1 MITLYELRKLCKE
14 RFPDRHVTLVGI
26 LLTWAETDSREE
38 LSSLLQG
45 TGMSLEGFT
54 QIVQSYENTTSPED
68 DQLLTSCLL
77 VATEGPVYGIHLLK
91 MLAETPENRLHQAL
105 GDRGCDIDVFG
116 KNIKKALG
124 EKSSLLAAHGIEV
137 KKISNPLLKYG
148 RDLTSLASE
157 GEFDSL
163 CNRPE
168 EIDRLLEVLLRKQKA
183 NPALTGPA
191 GVGKTALVE
200 LFARYL
206 VTGENVPAPL
216 KGTKVYEVS
225 MGKLVA
231 GTKYRGDFEERMT
244 GVMDAVQDCAPAIL
258 FIDEM
263 HLIWGAGRAEG
274 VITDAANLLK
284 PFLSRGTI
292 RVIGATTVEE
302 FHRYISQDAA
312 LARRFQEI
320 RLDEP
325 DEELTFRMVIAQAGA
340 LKKHH
345 QVEIPEKVIREAIRL
360 TDRHL
365 PARFQPDKSVDLLD
379 STCVNVVR
387 EGKHTITVDDI
398 LNTLSRQT
406 GRPISSLTGDIRNE
420 LRNLEID
427 LKKRVIGQDEA
438 IKKVCGTL
446 IHRRLDFGPEEKNL
460 GSFLFAGLSGIGKT
474 ELAKAVSEVFF
485 GKRNSLLLLDLA
497 EYNQSGSVNKLIGS
511 PAGYI
516 GSDKEGVLTDWLHTT
531 GSGVILFDEI
541 EKAHPDVH
549 KLLLG
554 LLDNGRITSSK
565 GERLDCRQCVI
576 ILTTN
581 ALRIEDLKKK
591 TVGFE
596 QEETKPDVTDLLLDH
611 FPMEFLARLDEL
623 ILFNSLDDTHM
634 KKIILLRLEEA
645 LARLKKRDITLSY
658 DDENI
663 STYLLKFL
671 KKNRTGARG
680 VERLIEKKIL
690 QPVSHALLY
699 HDGDGRI
706 KAVLGDEFYAS
717 GKVEITT
724 GEA

>member
-1 MITLYELRKLCKE
+1 MITMYELRKLCIK
-14 RFPDRHVTLVGI
+14 RFPGAPITLVAMLI
-26 LLTWAETDSREE
+26 SWAESDPYKE
-38 LSSLLQG
+38 LSAIFNE
-45 TGMSLEGFT
+45 TGLTLEDFS
-54 QIVQSYENTTSPED
+54 QSIQPFLNTTSKED
-68 DQLLTSCLL
+68 DALLTSCLL
-77 VATEGPVYGIHLLK
+77 VATEGPVYGAHLLK
-91 MLAETPENRLHQAL
+91 LLVENPENRIYKTLQQS
-105 GDRGCDIDVFG
+105 GCNIDTLKRNINKAMQG
-116 KNIKKALG
+116 KSGI
-124 EKSSLLAAHGIEV
+124 LAAHGIEV

-148 RDLTSLASE
+148 RDLTALAAE

-163 CNRPE
+163 CNRPK

-200 LFARYL
+200 LFAKYL
-206 VTGENVPAPL
+206 ATEENLPPRLNGV
-216 KGTKVYEVS
+216 KVFEVS

-231 GTKYRGDFEERMT
+231 GTKYRGDFEERMS
-244 GVMDAVQDCAPAIL
+244 AVIDTITEIDSAIL

-274 VITDAANLLK
+274 VTTDAANLLK
-284 PFLSRGTI
+284 PFLGRGSI

-302 FHRYISQDAA
+302 FHRYINQDAA

-325 DEELTFRMVIAQAGA
+325 DEELTYKMVRAQARS
-340 LKKHH
+340 LTSHH
-345 QVEIPEKVIREAIRL
+345 SIEISERVIREAIRL

-365 PARFQPDKSVDLLD
+365 PTRFQPDKSVDLLD
-379 STCVNVVR
+379 STCVNVSR
-387 EGKHTITVDDI
+387 AGKDIITIDEL

-406 GRPISSLTGDIRNE
+406 GRPISSLTGDIREE
-420 LRNLEID
+420 LRNLESEI
-427 LKKRVIGQDEA
+427 KKWIIGQDEP
-438 IKKVCGTL
+438 IKKVCATL

-460 GSFLFAGLSGIGKT
+460 GSFLFAGQSGIGKT
-474 ELAKAVSEVFF
+474 ELARVIANVFF

-497 EYNQSGSVNKLIGS
+497 EYNQGGSINKLIGS
-511 PAGYI
+511 PAGYV
-516 GSDKEGVLTDWLHTT
+516 GSEKEGVLTDWLHTT

-554 LLDNGRITSSK
+554 LLDNGRISSSK

-581 ALRIEDLKKK
+581 ALRLEDLKKQ

-596 QEETKPDVTDLLLDH
+596 QAAAKPDITDLLLDH

-623 ILFNSLDDTHM
+623 ILFNSLDDKHI
-634 KKIILLRLEEA
+634 KEIIILKCKTALE
-645 LARLKKRDITLSY
+645 RLKKRDIILTY
-658 DDENI
+658 DDEKI
-663 STYLLKFL
+663 GDYLLSFL
-671 KKNRTGARG
+671 KKNKTGARG

-690 QPVSHALLY
+690 QPVSHALLF
-699 HDGDGRI
+699 HDGDTN
-706 KAVLGDEFYAS
+706 AEVVLGDEFYKS
-717 GKVEITT
+717 GKVEIV
-724 GEA
+724 

>member
-1 MITLYELRKLCKE
+1 MITLYDLRKLCKE
-14 RFPDRHVTLVGI
+14 RFPGRNVTLTGI
-26 LLTWAETDSREE
+26 LLTWGETDSRKE
-38 LSSLLQG
+38 LSSLLEG
-45 TGMSLEGFT
+45 TGMSLERF
-54 QIVQSYENTTSPED
+54 VAVMRLFENTPAPGD
-68 DQLLTSCLL
+68 DELLTTCLL
-77 VATEGPVYGIHLLK
+77 VATEGPVYGVHLLK
-91 MLAETPENRLHQAL
+91 ILVQAPQNRLHLAL
-105 GDRGCDIDVFG
+105 RDRGCDIEKFE
-116 KNIKKALG
+116 KNINKAFQ
-124 EKSSLLAAHGIEV
+124 EKGSLLAAHGIEV
-137 KKISNPLLKYG
+137 KKITNPLLKYG
-148 RDLTSLASE
+148 RDLNGLASE

-163 CNRPE
+163 CDRPE

-200 LFARYL
+200 LLARYL
-206 VTGENVPAPL
+206 VRDENIPGPL

-244 GVMDAVQDCAPAIL
+244 EVMDAIQDCAPAIL

-274 VITDAANLLK
+274 IITDAANLLK

-302 FHRYISQDAA
+302 FHRYITQDAA

-325 DEELTFRMVIAQAGA
+325 DEELTYRMVIAQAGA
-340 LKKHH
+340 LKTHH
-345 QVEIPEKVIREAIRL
+345 QVEIAENVIREAIRL

-365 PARFQPDKSVDLLD
+365 PAKFQPDKSVDLLD

-387 EGKHTITVDDI
+387 EGKNTISIDDI

-420 LRNLEID
+420 LRNLESE
-427 LKKRVIGQDEA
+427 LRKRVIGQDEA
-438 IKKVCGTL
+438 IEKVCGTL

-460 GSFLFAGLSGIGKT
+460 GSFLFAGQSGIGKT
-474 ELAKAVSEVFF
+474 ELARAVSAVFF

-497 EYNQSGSVNKLIGS
+497 EYNQAGSVNKLIGS

-516 GSDKEGVLTDWLHTT
+516 GSEKEGVLTDWLHTT

-554 LLDNGRITSSK
+554 LLDNGRITSSR

-591 TVGFE
+591 SVGFE
-596 QEETKPDVTDLLLDH
+596 QKETKPDVTDLLLDH

-623 ILFNSLDDTHM
+623 ILFHSLDDTHM
-634 KKIILLRLEEA
+634 KQIILLRLEEA
-645 LARLKKRDITLSY
+645 LARLKKRDIFLSY
-658 DDENI
+658 DNGNI
-663 STYLLKFL
+663 SDYLLAFL

-690 QPVSHALLY
+690 QPISHALLY
-699 HDGDGRI
+699 HGGDG
-706 KAVLGDEFYAS
+706 KVTVVLGDDFYKS
-717 GKVEITT
+717 GNIKIMN
-724 GEA
+724 